1 MPDVGFRKWLGL
13 TYAEMDDDRAVV
25 SLDLDG
31 NGEYDIDTGIDVV
44 RSGSRTQ
51 VVRCDVRTDSGEVC
65 ATALG
70 TFITRRAH
78 ANDRQ
83 AEAEG
88 G

>member
-1 MPDVGFRKWLGL
+1 M
-13 TYAEMDDDRAVV
+13 
-25 SLDLDG
+25 
-31 NGEYDIDTGIDVV
+31 

-51 VVRCDVRTDSGEVC
+51 VVRCDVRTDDGEVC

-70 TFITRRAH
+70 TFITRRPH
-78 ANDRQ
+78 ANDRR